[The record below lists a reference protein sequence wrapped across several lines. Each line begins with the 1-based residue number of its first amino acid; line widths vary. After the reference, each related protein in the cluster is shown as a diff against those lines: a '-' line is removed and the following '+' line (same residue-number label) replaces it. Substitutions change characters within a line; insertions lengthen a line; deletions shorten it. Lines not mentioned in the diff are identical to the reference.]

1 MAEPVQDAQDVREF
15 IWSAVQEMYAAHI
28 AGDRG
33 PSARYLHP
41 DMTLWD
47 SDEVPLVHGTA
58 GLEALRDRRPQG
70 PDAPRVTAIEAV
82 DPVIDVWGD
91 VALCRHVL
99 VVHSTGGAPPQTVRN
114 TGVWRR
120 HADGWKLAHNHE
132 DVVPGN

>member
-1 MAEPVQDAQDVREF
+1 MQDERAVHDL
-15 IWSAVQEMYAAHI
+15 IWTAVQEMYAAHV

-41 DMTLWD
+41 DVTIWD
-47 SDEVPLVHGTA
+47 SEEVPLVRGTA
-58 GLEALRDRRPQG
+58 GLEALRDRRPAG
-70 PDAPRVTAIEAV
+70 PGVPRVTAIEAV

-99 VVHSTGGAPPQTVRN
+99 TVRFSDGAPPQTVRN

-120 HADGWKLAHNHE
+120 GADGWQLAHNHE
-132 DVVPGN
+132 DVVAGV